1 MTPAFAFLPLAAAAA
16 AATDS
21 LPAYVADPIEIRA
34 DAADRPAP
42 MPLTVTRLSRAE
54 IDRRPGGTL
63 GQLLESVAGLRVA
76 SHGLDGSE
84 ARVGIR
90 GSSGEQVVFLVDGR
104 RVGHA
109 QGGGFDASTI
119 PLDAVESV
127 DVARGGA
134 SALWGADALG
144 GAVLVRT
151 RPPRPGAHVRVAGG
165 SFGERSAAV
174 QGGALASGSWALRG
188 AARTWRTD
196 GTYPYEDDETGE
208 RRVTRNGDIRTGSG
222 EVRAEGGLGGWRA
235 RLDAGGRAGVRGVP
249 GSEEFPTPSARLH
262 DERVSAGLLL
272 EAQDGA
278 WRPSLD
284 LSGAWQSRRYREPGA
299 AFGALDDRHRNARA
313 RAELGVARAGGRGTL
328 LAAAGVATDRLRST
342 TDGARRRDAADLR
355 VQASHDVRLPSRT
368 VRLLAALRWDG
379 VDGDAP
385 FLSPRVGASTELGAG
400 VVLSA
405 SGGTSFRPP
414 SFDELFWPARATA
427 AGNPDL
433 RAERGRDADVSLA
446 WSVPSRRLRIAAAG
460 FAREVDDLIQWIPGA
475 DGVWRPHN
483 LARARVAG
491 VELEST
497 AALALG
503 RRTLRLAAQGG
514 RLSAVDRSGEP
525 NAHGRTLPYRPAWSA
540 AAVAVLDGAFGG
552 EAEVRVNALADVFV
566 TRANTKRLPGRTT
579 VDLAWRRPIG
589 GGFALDATVENV
601 ADVAARDFRDYP
613 LPGRTVTLGL
623 SWKGGA
629 S

>member
-1 MTPAFAFLPLAAAAA
+1 MTPAFALLPLAAAAA
-16 AATDS
+16 AADS
-21 LPAYVADPIEIRA
+21 LPAYVADPIEVRA
-34 DAADRPAP
+34 DAAGTPAP
-42 MPLTVTRLSRAE
+42 MPLTVTRLTRAE

-63 GQLLESVAGLRVA
+63 AQLLEGAAGLRVM
-76 SHGLDGSE
+76 SRGLDGSE

-90 GSSGEQVVFLVDGR
+90 GSSAEQVVFLVDGR
-104 RVGHA
+104 RVGDA

-151 RPPRPGAHVRVAGG
+151 RPPRPGARVRVAGG
-165 SFGERSAAV
+165 SFGERAASV
-174 QGGALASGSWALRG
+174 QLGALASGHWALRG
-188 AARTWRTD
+188 AARAWRSD

-208 RRVTRNGDIRTGSG
+208 RGVTHNGDSRTASG
-222 EVRAEGGLGGWRA
+222 EVRAEGDLGGWRA
-235 RLDAGGRAGVRGVP
+235 RLDAAGRAGTRGVP

-262 DERVSAGLLL
+262 DERASAGLLL
-272 EAQDGA
+272 EAPGGT
-278 WRPSLD
+278 WHPSLD
-284 LSGAWQSRRYREPGA
+284 VSGAWQSRRYREPDA
-299 AFGALDDRHRNARA
+299 AFGALDDRHRNARV
-313 RAELGVARAGGRGTL
+313 RAELAVSRAVARGAVL
-328 LAAAGVATDRLRST
+328 VAAGAATDRLRST
-342 TDGARRRDAADLR
+342 TDGSRRRDAADAR
-355 VQASHDVRLPSRT
+355 VQAHREVRLATRPL
-368 VRLLAALRWDG
+368 RLLAAARWDG

-385 FLSPRVGASTELGAG
+385 FLSPRLGASTELGGG
-400 VVLSA
+400 VLVSV

-414 SFDELFWPARATA
+414 SFDELFWPPRATA

-433 RAERGRDADVSLA
+433 RAERGRDADVSIA
-446 WSVPSRRLRIAAAG
+446 WSPPSRGFRVAASG
-460 FAREVDDLIQWIPGA
+460 FARVVDDLIQWIPGA

-491 VELEST
+491 VELES
-497 AALALG
+497 AAGLPVG
-503 RRTLRLAAQGG
+503 RRTLRIAVQGS

-525 NAHGRTLPYRPAWSA
+525 NADGRTLPYRPAWTAAA
-540 AAVAVLDGAFGG
+540 AAVLDDVVGG
-552 EAEVRVNALADVFV
+552 EAEVRVHALADVFV

-589 GGFALDATVENV
+589 AGLAVDATVENV

-613 LPGRTVTLGL
+613 LPGRAVTLGL